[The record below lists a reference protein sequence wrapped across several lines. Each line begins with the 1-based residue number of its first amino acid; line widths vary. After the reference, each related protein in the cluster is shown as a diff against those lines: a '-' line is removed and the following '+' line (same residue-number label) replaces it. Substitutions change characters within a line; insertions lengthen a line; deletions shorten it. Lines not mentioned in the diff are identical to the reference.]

1 MSADA
6 QTTAQMINQQG
17 SGMQSAGD
25 EAIVVDKL
33 TKSYGSQRV
42 VDQLQFSVHRGEVF
56 ALLGPNGAGKT
67 TTVETLEGYR
77 TADEGAIR
85 VLGMDPRRDAKELKP
100 QIGVMLQQDGL
111 YPGLTVRE
119 VLRLFAGY
127 YEHAQDI
134 DQLLE
139 RVGLTAS
146 AKTRCRRLSGGQKR
160 RLALALALVGNPTLV
175 FLDEPTAGM
184 DPQARLVTWE
194 IIRDLKRNGAT
205 VLLTTHMMDE
215 AERLAD
221 RVAIID
227 HGRLIALDT
236 PAGLT
241 GVQNATVVRFV
252 APAGLDCV
260 QLGALPSARKAEEIR
275 PGSYLIETDAAP
287 ALLAE
292 LTAWLRDRDI
302 TLSVPVLLLI
312 FFASLNIVP
321 ATNGH
326 AINFL
331 LPGMLALAVMAT
343 GMVSLGIATAYERYY
358 GVLKR
363 LGGSPLPRS
372 GLIIAKVISV
382 LALELIQTVILV
394 GVAAVFY
401 GWRPA
406 GTPLLALPVMVLGTV
421 TFAALGL
428 AMAGALRAEVTLAG
442 ANGLYLLF
450 LLLGGG
456 ILPLEHLPGPL
467 AAVAQLL
474 PAAALT
480 EALRAAMT
488 DGAAFP
494 GFALL
499 VLAAW
504 AVVILLVAIRTFQW
518 E

>member
-17 SGMQSAGD
+17 SGMHAAGD

-77 TADEGAIR
+77 TADEGTMR
-85 VLGMDPRRDAKELKP
+85 VLGMDPRRDAKELKA

-111 YPGLTVRE
+111 YPGLAVRE

-127 YEHAQDI
+127 YEHAQDV

-205 VLLTTHMMDE
+205 ILLTTHMMDE

-241 GVQNATVVRFV
+241 GVQNATVVRFI
-252 APAGLDCV
+252 APAGLDCA
-260 QLGALPSARKAEEIR
+260 QLGELPSARKAEEIR
-275 PGSYLIETDAAP
+275 PGSYLIETGAAP

-302 TLSVPVLLLI
+302 TLSELHVGHG
-312 FFASLNIVP
+312 SLEDL
-321 ATNGH
+321 
-326 AINFL
+326 FL
-331 LPGMLALAVMAT
+331 RLT
-343 GMVSLGIATAYERYY
+343 G
-358 GVLKR
+358 
-363 LGGSPLPRS
+363 
-372 GLIIAKVISV
+372 
-382 LALELIQTVILV
+382 
-394 GVAAVFY
+394 
-401 GWRPA
+401 
-406 GTPLLALPVMVLGTV
+406 
-421 TFAALGL
+421 
-428 AMAGALRAEVTLAG
+428 AEVR
-442 ANGLYLLF
+442 
-450 LLLGGG
+450 
-456 ILPLEHLPGPL
+456 E
-467 AAVAQLL
+467 
-474 PAAALT
+474 
-480 EALRAAMT
+480 
-488 DGAAFP
+488 
-494 GFALL
+494 
-499 VLAAW
+499 
-504 AVVILLVAIRTFQW
+504 
-518 E
+518 